1 MLQEKKTEVLKV
13 RSKNILDHVNNG
25 SNAPG
30 AIKVGV
36 RPEEMSLRKLRAQF
50 KEKVSG

>member
-1 MLQEKKTEVLKV
+1 MLQEKKTEILKD
-13 RSKNILDHVNNG
+13 RSKNILDHINNR

-36 RPEEMSLRKLRAQF
+36 CPEEMSLRKLRTQF
-50 KEKVSG
+50 KEKISG